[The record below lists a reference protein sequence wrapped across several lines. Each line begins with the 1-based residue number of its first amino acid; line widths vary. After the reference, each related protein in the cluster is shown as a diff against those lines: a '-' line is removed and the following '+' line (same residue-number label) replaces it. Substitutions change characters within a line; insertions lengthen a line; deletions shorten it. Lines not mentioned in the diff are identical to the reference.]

1 MAESSQV
8 QESSS
13 LWTRF
18 VADNLFVQEAGNF
31 KIISNSLKG
40 YLSYFDTIMSLKQ
53 EF

>member
-18 VADNLFVQEAGNF
+18 VADNLFVQGAGNF
-31 KIISNSLKG
+31 IISSSLKG
-40 YLSYFDTIMSLKQ
+40 DLSYFDTIVSLKQ